1 MYNILSIYEDLF
13 DWYKFYM
20 WSLFYVE
27 VFDIPYSLEYY
38 SIELIN
44 ENYNQF
50 LNYFNYV
57 KN

>member
-1 MYNILSIYEDLF
+1 MYNIMCIYEDIYNWL
-13 DWYKFYM
+13 YFYHCDIY
-20 WSLFYVE
+20 YVE
-27 VFDIPYSLEYY
+27 FETPYSLVYY
-38 SIELIN
+38 AIELIN

>member
-1 MYNILSIYEDLF
+1 MYYIDFSYWFSFKLDL
-13 DWYKFYM
+13 YYIE
-20 WSLFYVE
+20 VE
-27 VFDIPYSLEYY
+27 TPYSLVYY
-38 SIELIN
+38 AIELIN